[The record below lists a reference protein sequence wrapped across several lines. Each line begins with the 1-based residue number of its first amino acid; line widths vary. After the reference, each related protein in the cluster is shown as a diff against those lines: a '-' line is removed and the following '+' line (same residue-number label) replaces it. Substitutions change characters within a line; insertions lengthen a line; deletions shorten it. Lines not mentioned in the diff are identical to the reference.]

1 MFGING
7 AEMIILIV
15 VALLVIGPQR
25 LPEYAA
31 QLRDFVRSAR
41 RMAEG
46 ARKQVREDFGE
57 EMADIDWRKL
67 DPRQYDPRRIVKE
80 ALAEEDAVLREEERR
95 RAAEERRRRLKER
108 TAAQAGAQ
116 DGEPQTE
123 PAGTGAQQN
132 ASPAHATGEPAMAGP
147 VTDGPVTDGQ
157 GERTA
162 GESVAAP
169 MTQPA
174 GGDPADGVRRSGEDV
189 DQAADQAEDHDGG
202 EDADQAPA
210 APEQPVAET
219 VAAPPDEPERD
230 EDGRI
235 RNPMERYVE
244 QARKRVVG
252 RTAPFDPEAT

>member
-80 ALAEEDAVLREEERR
+80 ALAEEDAALREEERR
-95 RAAEERRRRLKER
+95 KAAEERRRRLKER
-108 TAAQAGAQ
+108 TAAQTGAQ
-116 DGEPQTE
+116 DGEPQAE
-123 PAGTGAQQN
+123 PAGTGAQN
-132 ASPAHATGEPAMAGP
+132 ASPAHATDEPAMGGP
-147 VTDGPVTDGQ
+147 ATDGR

-162 GESVAAP
+162 GEGAAAP

-174 GGDPADGVRRSGEDV
+174 GGDPVDGAQRPGTGEGAG
-189 DQAADQAEDHDGG
+189 QAADEAEDRGG
-202 EDADQAPA
+202 TEDADQAPT
-210 APEQPVAET
+210 APGQPAVEA
-219 VAAPPDEPERD
+219 VAAPPEEPERD

-244 QARKRVVG
+244 QARKRIAG